1 MFFQLLWYVFRNL
14 HCILTRRVYI
24 VPSAPKL
31 PDSILILKGW
41 KLLVYHQATFAFEIP
56 HKARHRHFRRYLQQH
71 MHMIRAYFRFD
82 LSLYPSTHTAFLL
95 SSSYAIDF
103 LCRSFLD
110 DLLLP
115 LGCSCQAASLF
126 LQKEYFYPHHRQ
138 ETSFEPLSG
147 FLLTKKETQEAS
159 RRWEPAA
166 TYLPGPSPAKYCG
179 RIRA

>member
-56 HKARHRHFRRYLQQH
+56 HKARHRHFRRYLQQY

-82 LSLYPSTHTAFLL
+82 LSLYPFTHTAFLISFL
-95 SSSYAIDF
+95 PSTRFSPKNTFLLNFGANIMWYLHSASYAIDF

-110 DLLLP
+110 DLLLL
-115 LGCSCQAASLF
+115 LGCSCQAASRF
-126 LQKEYFYPHHRQ
+126 
-138 ETSFEPLSG
+138 
-147 FLLTKKETQEAS
+147 
-159 RRWEPAA
+159 
-166 TYLPGPSPAKYCG
+166 
-179 RIRA
+179 